1 MKILLVADEEA
12 KYLWDYY
19 QPGRLSGIDCI
30 LSCGDLKQEYL
41 EFLVTMSGK
50 PLYYVHGN
58 HDSGYENYP
67 PEGCD
72 SAEDTVVNFN
82 GLRIL
87 GLGGCIRYNPG
98 PYQYKEKE
106 MRARIRRVSRR
117 IKKAGG
123 VDIVITH
130 APPRGYGDAPD
141 NAHRGFECFVKL
153 MDEFHPK
160 YLIHGHVHQSYG
172 NRLPQSVVYGD
183 TTVYNAV
190 GWHILDIDVPQ
201 PAVRSSGLGRLFSRL
216 IKPRV
221 GK

>member
-58 HDSGYENYP
+58 HDSGYVNYP

-98 PYQYKEKE
+98 PYQYNEKE
-106 MRARIRRVSRR
+106 MRARIRRVSRKIR
-117 IKKAGG
+117 QAGG
-123 VDIVITH
+123 EDIVITH

-160 YLIHGHVHQSYG
+160 YFIHGHVHQSYG
-172 NRLPQSVVYGD
+172 DRLPQSVKYGD

-190 GWHILDIDVPQ
+190 GWHILEIDAPAT
-201 PAVRSSGLGRLFSRL
+201 AVRPSGPGSWFARLK
-216 IKPRV
+216 KP
-221 GK
+221 GAEK

>member
-58 HDSGYENYP
+58 HDSGYVNYP

-98 PYQYKEKE
+98 PYQYNEKE
-106 MRARIRRVSRR
+106 MRARIRRVSRKIR
-117 IKKAGG
+117 KAGG

-160 YLIHGHVHQSYG
+160 YFIHGHVHQSYG
-172 NRLPQSVVYGD
+172 DRLPQSVKYGD

-190 GWHILDIDVPQ
+190 GWHILEIDAPA
-201 PAVRSSGLGRLFSRL
+201 PAVRPSGSGSWFARLK
-216 IKPRV
+216 KP
-221 GK
+221 GADK